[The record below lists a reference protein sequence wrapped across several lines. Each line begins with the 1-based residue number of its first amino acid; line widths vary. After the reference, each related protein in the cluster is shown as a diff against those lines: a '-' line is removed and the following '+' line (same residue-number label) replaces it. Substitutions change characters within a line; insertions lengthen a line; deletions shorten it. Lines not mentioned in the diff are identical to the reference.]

1 MNTLS
6 ARLNNQDSYPIPH
19 ADFLRLQHAHSVG
32 VTVLD
37 MLDVIECS
45 GNRHGG
51 PDGNALAS
59 VVALLTDQLGK
70 VVSTCESVMLTD
82 MEVSARDN

>member
-6 ARLNNQDSYPIPH
+6 ARLNHHDSYPIPH
-19 ADFLRLQHAHSVG
+19 ADFLRLQHAHNVG

-37 MLDVIECS
+37 MLNVIECS
-45 GNRHGG
+45 GNRHSG
-51 PDGNALAS
+51 PDGDALAS

-82 MEVSARDN
+82 IEVSRDN

>member
-1 MNTLS
+1 MNTLF
-6 ARLNNQDSYPIPH
+6 ARLNNHDSYPIPH

-32 VTVLD
+32 ATVLD

-45 GNRHGG
+45 DNRKNG
-51 PDGNALAS
+51 PDGNALTS

-70 VVSTCESVMLTD
+70 VVSICEPVMLND
-82 MEVSARDN
+82 MDVSRDN

>member
-6 ARLNNQDSYPIPH
+6 ARLNNHDSYSIPH
-19 ADFLRLQHAHSVG
+19 ADFLRLQHAHNVG

-37 MLDVIECS
+37 MLNIIECS
-45 GNRHGG
+45 GSRHCA
-51 PDGNALAS
+51 PDAEAMVS

-70 VVSTCESVMLTD
+70 VVETCESLMFAT
-82 MEVSARDN
+82 EARHDDR

>member
-6 ARLNNQDSYPIPH
+6 QRLNNNDTYPIPH
-19 ADFLRLQHAHSVG
+19 ADFLRLQHAHLVG

-37 MLDVIECS
+37 MFESINSSSDRDCL
-45 GNRHGG
+45 
-51 PDGNALAS
+51 PDGAALAS

-70 VVSTCESVMLTD
+70 VVETCESLMFAT
-82 MEVSARDN
+82 EARHDDR